1 MGYIR
6 GYVAALDWLFW
17 RKLPDAFTVAG
28 GVLVAGAGILSLRL
42 NPAEAEIETPGPAT
56 V

>member
-1 MGYIR
+1 
-6 GYVAALDWLFW
+6 VVFAAALDWLFW

-28 GVLVAGAGILSLRL
+28 GVLVVAAGILSLRL
-42 NPAEAEIETPGPAT
+42 NPAEAEAETPAT